1 MGKIVGGIKYKLQKE
16 MLKMSKCEWVHK
28 KNERMLKKKQK
39 KKQEGERNG
48 GRGAPDRLKQA
59 SAGKAVFA
67 EREERTCQE

>member
-1 MGKIVGGIKYKLQKE
+1 MGEIVGGIKYKLQKE
-16 MLKMSKCEWVHK
+16 MLKMRKCEWVHK
-28 KNERMLKKKQK
+28 KNERMLKKK
-39 KKQEGERNG
+39 EGERNG

>member
-16 MLKMSKCEWVHK
+16 MFKFRNCEWVHK
-28 KNERMLKKKQK
+28 KNERMQRKH
-39 KKQEGERNG
+39 EEEERNG
-48 GRGAPDRLKQA
+48 GRGAPDRLEQA